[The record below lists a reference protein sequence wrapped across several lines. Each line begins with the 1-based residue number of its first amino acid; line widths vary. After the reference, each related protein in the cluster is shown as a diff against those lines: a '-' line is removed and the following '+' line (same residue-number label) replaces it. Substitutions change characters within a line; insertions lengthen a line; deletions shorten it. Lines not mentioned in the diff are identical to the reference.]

1 MIVVIVG
8 VIVVAA
14 AVRSIWIMASEEA
27 VFQNGNEKVADQ
39 KHKEDL
45 ELAQPTQPTPQ
56 TQSQTPQT
64 QEPTQPTP
72 TQPTQPT
79 PPLPGHSFPTPP
91 RSVRKLNGVVVA
103 EVELECN

>member
-14 AVRSIWIMASEEA
+14 AVRSIWIMAVEQAAFE
-27 VFQNGNEKVADQ
+27 NENEKVADQ

-45 ELAQPTQPTPQ
+45 ESPQ
-56 TQSQTPQT
+56 LQEQTPQSQQPT
-64 QEPTQPTP
+64 TQPTP

>member
-1 MIVVIVG
+1 MFAFVIGFVL
-8 VIVVAA
+8 VAA
-14 AVRSIWIMASEEA
+14 GMRSIWVMAVEQAAFE
-27 VFQNGNEKVADQ
+27 NENEKVADQ

-45 ELAQPTQPTPQ
+45 ESAQPTQPPIQ
-56 TQSQTPQT
+56 TKT
-64 QEPTQPTP
+64 QPPTQTK
-72 TQPTQPT
+72 TQPPTQPT